1 MLPTISAAISLPDF
15 VIVVRSNLPCFLI
28 ASVCVPMA
36 SVCVPMAVTILLPL
50 SSTVSFNLLKPFKI
64 VVLRVPKLA
73 CVFVSKVLM
82 APVFLSISTLI
93 SAKPVE
99 RAVVS
104 ASNRL
109 LKDAV

>member
-1 MLPTISAAISLPDF
+1 MLPTISAAISLPDV
-15 VIVVRSNLPCFLI
+15 VIVVRSNSPCFLI
-28 ASVCVPMA
+28 A

-50 SSTVSFNLLKPFKI
+50 SSTVSFNVLKPLKI

-73 CVFVSKVLM
+73 CVFISKVLM